1 MSFKDFLPHV
11 LGPSRYLGNEV
22 NSIHKDPSRAQ
33 VKFALCFPDLYEVGM
48 SHLGIQILYH
58 ILNQDER
65 VVAERV
71 FAPDVDLERLLK
83 KHRVPLGTW
92 ESGIPLKECD
102 IVGFSLQHELCY
114 TNILNVLYL
123 GGIPIYARQRDE
135 RFPLVIGGGP
145 VAANPEPIAPFLD
158 GLFIGD
164 AEEAIL
170 EIVDVYLAWKKEK
183 GKKDELLSALAHIPG
198 FYVPFAFYP
207 RYHIDGTIKE
217 IEDLYPDYHKVK
229 RRIMPDLNK
238 APFPSAPIVPY
249 HKPVHDRLS
258 IEVARGCTQGCR
270 FCQAGFIYRPVR
282 ERSPE
287 QVINLVEQG
296 LKSTGYEE
304 VSLLSLSIGDY
315 RPLKTLLPA
324 LMDRLSAEGI
334 ALSLP
339 SLRVG
344 TITPEM
350 MDQISRVRR
359 TGFTM
364 APEAATQEMRNRIN
378 KKITE
383 EALLETAKEVFA
395 HKWPALKL
403 YFMIGLP
410 GERKEDIEA
419 IAELAR
425 RLVKLGRRKFQ
436 ITISISTFVPKAH
449 TPFQWERQISL
460 EESREKIKYLRK
472 KAWRYGFRIRW
483 HDSEQSFLEGVFSR
497 GDRRLHEVILRAWL
511 RGARFD
517 SWRDRFQF
525 ELWQAAFEDARL
537 DPYFY
542 LAERSKDDL
551 LPWDKIDIG
560 IPPEFLWQERLKAQE
575 GEITPDCRYEG
586 CQKCNLCDF
595 KEIVPVIH
603 QSPITNHQSLTTS
616 HQSLSTSCH
625 KYRLTFSKL
634 DEAKF
639 FGHLELVNIF
649 HRAFRRAGFKLV
661 HTQGFHPL
669 PKISF
674 AVALPVGVES
684 LAELMDIEIYGDYD
698 PRSLPGRVNPHLPPG
713 LRVLLCEEVP
723 VGASLPLPAAQRFM
737 VDFSALDLNTKKI
750 EAFQKRDSFIWQVL
764 RNGKVR
770 QVDLKKVVKRLI
782 LKGGQ
787 KIEIVLLAKKSVKI
801 TEALMAILGLQ
812 KEEVNHLHILKV
824 GVE

>member
-1 MSFKDFLPHV
+1 T
-11 LGPSRYLGNEV
+11 
-22 NSIHKDPSRAQ
+22 
-33 VKFALCFPDLYEVGM
+33 FP
-48 SHLGIQILYH
+48 
-58 ILNQDER
+58 
-65 VVAERV
+65 
-71 FAPDVDLERLLK
+71 
-83 KHRVPLGTW
+83 
-92 ESGIPLKECD
+92 C
-102 IVGFSLQHELCY
+102 
-114 TNILNVLYL
+114 
-123 GGIPIYARQRDE
+123 
-135 RFPLVIGGGP
+135 
-145 VAANPEPIAPFLD
+145 
-158 GLFIGD
+158 
-164 AEEAIL
+164 
-170 EIVDVYLAWKKEK
+170 
-183 GKKDELLSALAHIPG
+183 
-198 FYVPFAFYP
+198 
-207 RYHIDGTIKE
+207 
-217 IEDLYPDYHKVK
+217 
-229 RRIMPDLNK
+229 
-238 APFPSAPIVPY
+238 APIVPY

-258 IEVARGCTQGCR
+258 VEVARGCTQGCR

-287 QVINLVEQG
+287 QVISLVEQG
-296 LKSTGYEE
+296 LKNTGYEE

-315 RPLKTLLPA
+315 RPLKALLPA
-324 LMDRLSAEGI
+324 LMDRLSTEGI

-350 MDQISRVRR
+350 MAQISRVRR

-383 EALLETAKEVFA
+383 EDLLETAKEVFA

-410 GERKEDIEA
+410 GETQEDIEA

-425 RLVKLGRRKFQ
+425 RLVKIGRRKFRV
-436 ITISISTFVPKAH
+436 TISISTFVPKAH

-460 EESREKIKYLRK
+460 EESRNKIKYLRK
-472 KAWRYGFRIRW
+472 KAWHYGFRIRW
-483 HDSEQSFLEGVFSR
+483 HEPEQSLLEGVFSR

-511 RGARFD
+511 KGARFD

-551 LPWDKIDIG
+551 LPWHKIDVG
-560 IPPEFLWQERLKAQE
+560 VSPEFLWEEKLKAQR
-575 GEITPDCRYEG
+575 GKITPDCRYEG
-586 CQKCNLCDF
+586 CQKCNVCDF
-595 KEIVPVIH
+595 KEIAPVIHQPPATNH
-603 QSPITNHQSLTTS
+603 QSPITS
-616 HQSLSTSCH
+616 HQLLSTSHH

-634 DEAKF
+634 DEAKS
-639 FGHLELVNIF
+639 FGHLELVKIF

-674 AVALPVGVES
+674 AVALPVGIES
-684 LAELMDIEIYGDYD
+684 LAETMDIEIYGDYD
-698 PRSLPGRVNPHLPPG
+698 PRSLPGRLNPHLPQG

-723 VGASLPLPAAQRFM
+723 LNASLPLPAAQRFV
-737 VDFSALDLNTKKI
+737 VDFSALGLDAQKI
-750 EAFQKRDSFIWQVL
+750 EDFQKRDSFIWQVL

-770 QVDLKKVVKRLI
+770 QVDLKKIVKRLM
-782 LKGGQ
+782 LKGDQ
-787 KIEIVLLAKKSVKI
+787 KIDIVLLLAPQGSVKI
-801 TEALMAILGLQ
+801 TEALSAILGLQ
-812 KEEVNHLHILKV
+812 KEEVNRLHILKV